1 VHVESRRG
9 RTFDERIH
17 HELSASGSMPTR
29 RSETHMSKKTKRYLM
44 LLVAVGLIAV
54 AAGGAGTFAS
64 FSAETANN
72 GNYFATGT
80 LFLHNTPQGGT
91 TCTSESAPNNLNNG
105 TGDVC
110 QTIFTATL
118 LSGTATTYYGVALK
132 NSGTVDA
139 SGISFYSPGG
149 CSPTANATLT
159 NGTTTGSQS
168 GTVLSINVTGLT
180 YGINSGTTIVAGAT
194 TFITTAYAGPNST
207 SIAVQ
212 SQLISGTLT
221 NGTAIT
227 FQPSFGAGDLCTG
240 IDVGII
246 ETDNTF
252 ASGAAAGCA
261 YGTINVLTCT
271 LSNSFTLNSFPT
283 TLGAAAPLALA
294 TGGGTG
300 NGATQL
306 LKAAGT
312 RYFLI
317 AVKPDANF
325 GNTYQNKKATVNLVW
340 HIDQV

>member
-1 VHVESRRG
+1 
-9 RTFDERIH
+9 
-17 HELSASGSMPTR
+17 
-29 RSETHMSKKTKRYLM
+29 MSKKTKRYLM

-54 AAGGAGTFAS
+54 AAGGSGTFAG
-64 FSAETANN
+64 FTAETANN
-72 GNYFATGT
+72 DNYFATGT

-91 TCTSESAPNNLNNG
+91 TCTSESASDNLNNG

-118 LSGTATTYYGVALK
+118 TSGTATTYYGVALK
-132 NSGTVDA
+132 NAGSLDA

-149 CSPTANATLT
+149 CAASANTTLT

-168 GTVLSINVTGLT
+168 GTVTSINVTGLT
-180 YGINSGTTIVAGAT
+180 YGINSGTTITAGAT

-227 FQPSFGAGDLCTG
+227 FQPSFGNGDLCAG

-246 ETDNTF
+246 ETDSSF
-252 ASGAAAGCA
+252 ASGAAVGCA
-261 YGTINVLTCT
+261 YGTVNVLTCSLT
-271 LSNSFTLNSFPT
+271 NAYTLNSFPT
-283 TLGAAAPLALA
+283 TSGTAFSLALA
-294 TGGGTG
+294 TSGGTN

-306 LKAAGT
+306 LKANGT

-325 GNTYQNKKATVNLVW
+325 GNTYQNKKATVDLVW
-340 HIDQV
+340 HIEQV